1 MRLINSKKGRYV
13 ANKQLKKGRYVANKQ
28 LKKADI
34 WLIIDF

>member
-1 MRLINSKKGRYV
+1 MWLINSKKGRYV